1 MEETSDG
8 LRRRGMASDN
18 ETIQLELVK
27 AILEE
32 LPFGVLVTKNE
43 KEIVLCNR
51 VLSEAF
57 AENQFDRQIHFILE
71 KNLYA

>member
-1 MEETSDG
+1 
-8 LRRRGMASDN
+8 MASDN
-18 ETIQLELVK
+18 KTVQLELVK

-43 KEIVLCNR
+43 KEIVLCNS

-57 AENQFDRQIHFILE
+57 AENQFDLRVNLIIE
-71 KNLYA
+71 KTLYQT

>member
-1 MEETSDG
+1 MWNGNDLASFSYDIMEETSDG
-8 LRRRGMASDN
+8 LRRIGMASDN

-43 KEIVLCNR
+43 KRNR
-51 VLSEAF
+51 SMQSRIIRGF
-57 AENQFDRQIHFILE
+57 C
-71 KNLYA
+71 

>member
-1 MEETSDG
+1 
-8 LRRRGMASDN
+8 MASDN
-18 ETIQLELVK
+18 EAIQLELVK

-43 KEIVLCNR
+43 KEIVLYNR

-57 AENQFDRQIHFILE
+57 AGNQFDRQIHLILE
-71 KNLYA
+71 KNLVPASINTDPFE